1 MAVRAARAED
11 GQQVGGGRDGV
22 ARGGEEGQWAIV
34 GLEVTKL
41 IHLPFDRLVELYV
54 PHICI

>member
-1 MAVRAARAED
+1 MRPARAED

-41 IHLPFDRLVELYV
+41 IHLPFDRLVEMYV
-54 PHICI
+54 PHVCI